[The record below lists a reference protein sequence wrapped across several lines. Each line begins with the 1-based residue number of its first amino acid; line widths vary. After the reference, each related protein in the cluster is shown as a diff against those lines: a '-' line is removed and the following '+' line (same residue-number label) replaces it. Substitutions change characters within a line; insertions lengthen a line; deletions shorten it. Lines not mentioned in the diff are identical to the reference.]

1 MVGACCLNPE
11 EVSWNK
17 GMCQDSQNDVN
28 YQIQLSPTLY
38 EAIDIVYGNE
48 HTTNPPAILAPIST
62 TPLLLSSAGNTP
74 SPRTPSPAPLP
85 DDDVSR
91 DTEGSPGT
99 FNTGRKVKQRTNK
112 MDGLLNLLSDNI
124 ALKQEDLE
132 EKRKEREARQKEL
145 EKIGNTLET
154 LVESQRE
161 SAKLM
166 TSILTSLAL
175 KD

>member
-1 MVGACCLNPE
+1 
-11 EVSWNK
+11 
-17 GMCQDSQNDVN
+17 
-28 YQIQLSPTLY
+28 LY

-62 TPLLLSSAGNTP
+62 TPLLLSSPGSVTP

-85 DDDVSR
+85 DDVSH
-91 DTEGSPGT
+91 DTEASPGA

>member
-1 MVGACCLNPE
+1 V
-11 EVSWNK
+11 
-17 GMCQDSQNDVN
+17 
-28 YQIQLSPTLY
+28 
-38 EAIDIVYGNE
+38 
-48 HTTNPPAILAPIST
+48 
-62 TPLLLSSAGNTP
+62 TP

-85 DDDVSR
+85 DDVSH
-91 DTEGSPGT
+91 DTEASPGA

-161 SAKLM
+161 SVKLM